1 MGKRRDEM
9 QAADLNWL
17 EVYFIPQ
24 NTASAIK
31 TGVEEEEE
39 RRQVSASKV
48 AAERLT
54 PCGSK

>member
-1 MGKRRDEM
+1 M

-54 PCGSK
+54 PCGSR